1 MNGPQGGA
9 AEIAPPAAAAPQ
21 GDSMGQIVAK
31 AAELAGQAIAGGAP
45 NGVANGQPNGPA
57 APAPAANGRPLP
69 SIVIGS
75 LMSIGGQQLG
85 NDRGM
90 VHLIVNGQPRM
101 LEVVE
106 WNANGAKVKIPADLP
121 AGIQAELD
129 IIRADGSIVT
139 KDQVQLAAGQNLAAA
154 NR

>member
-1 MNGPQGGA
+1 MNGPQGAA
-9 AEIAPPAAAAPQ
+9 AELAPPAAAAPQ

-31 AAELAGQAIAGGAP
+31 AAELAGSP
-45 NGVANGQPNGPA
+45 NVNEAANGAVNAPS

-90 VHLIVNGQPRM
+90 VHLTVNGATTM
-101 LEVVE
+101 LEIVE
-106 WNANGAKVKIPADLP
+106 WTATGAKVKIPANLP
-121 AGIQAELD
+121 AGAQAELE

-139 KDQVQLAAGQNLAAA
+139 KDQVQLAAGQQLAG
-154 NR
+154 N